1 MLKVKDRMAPKLNTI
16 QEGSSALDA
25 AKYLAEHRFSSIFIA
40 RGEQIV
46 GMITDTDLVR
56 KVMAVSK
63 DGSKMKVEEVM
74 TTTLFSIDLNA
85 ALTEAND
92 MMDKHRL
99 RHLAVTENGKIISV
113 ISIRDLI
120 HPAYTDGEGW

>member
-16 QEGSSALDA
+16 PEGSSALDA
-25 AKYLAEHRFSSIFIA
+25 AKYLTEHRFSSIFIA
-40 RGEQIV
+40 RGERVV
-46 GMITDTDLVR
+46 GMLTDTDLVR
-56 KVMAVSK
+56 KVMAAGN
-63 DGSKMKVEEVM
+63 DGAKMKVEEIM

>member
-16 QEGSSALDA
+16 QEGSSTTDA
-25 AKYLAEHRFSSIFIA
+25 AKHLAEHRYSSIFIA
-40 RGEQIV
+40 RGEQVV
-46 GMITDTDLVR
+46 GMLTDTDLVR
-56 KVMAVSK
+56 KVMALGK
-63 DGSKMKVEEVM
+63 DGSKTKVEEVM
-74 TTTLFSIDLNA
+74 TTTLFSIDFNA

>member
-16 QEGSSALDA
+16 PEGASALDA
-25 AKYLAEHRFSSIFIA
+25 AKYLTERRYSSIFIA
-40 RGEQIV
+40 RGEQVI
-46 GMITDTDLVR
+46 GMLTDTDLVH
-56 KVMAVSK
+56 KVMAVGADSAK
-63 DGSKMKVEEVM
+63 TKVETIM